1 MSGVLIE
8 SRVYPMRI
16 QLARCLVALAFA
28 MATVALEGSAA
39 EITALSLIK
48 EGNKYVG
55 EQAKDQVVEIRSE
68 KSIGSL
74 EPTIWRIVY
83 YDPTATFKAV
93 EVKFGA
99 GKMLDVKRPMRLLEP
114 ITRQAEPLPM
124 SKVKIDS
131 DQAIRAV
138 LAEPLLEKLTVKA
151 TSARLHR
158 GDAGLPVWRIRVWA
172 AKLRDPNAQA
182 DLGEV
187 ILSAEDGKVIKNGLR
202 ISRVD

>member
-1 MSGVLIE
+1 
-8 SRVYPMRI
+8 MRI
-16 QLARCLVALAFA
+16 QLARCVVALACAITTIAFEA
-28 MATVALEGSAA
+28 SAA
-39 EITALSLIK
+39 EMTALNLVK

-55 EQAKDQVVEIRSE
+55 EHAKDQVVGIRSE
-68 KSIGSL
+68 KSIGGL

-83 YDPTATFKAV
+83 YDRTATFKAV

-114 ITRQAEPLPM
+114 ITRQDQPLPM

-131 DQAIRAV
+131 DQAIRTV
-138 LAEPLLEKLTVKA
+138 LAEPLLEKLTIKA
-151 TSARLHR
+151 TAARLQR

-172 AKLRDPNAQA
+172 AKLRNPNDQA

-187 ILSAEDGKVIKNGLR
+187 TLSAEDGKVIKNGLR
-202 ISRVD
+202 INRVD